1 MAYSLLSRT
10 IRVMNETGSII
21 EFSFIRNM
29 PLVKY
34 SYRTAYNKVLFIP
47 RASSKKL
54 LQKKKDFPQVLIQDR
69 QDP

>member
-34 SYRTAYNKVLFIP
+34 SYRTAYNKVLLIP
-47 RASSKKL
+47 GRLQRSCYRKK
-54 LQKKKDFPQVLIQDR
+54 QDFPQVLIQDR